1 MAESLENLEKKIS
14 SLKSTITKQHS
25 NQSEIGNS
33 RSNGSNVLIELI
45 VSLGIAT
52 FIGYHL
58 DTFFKT
64 KVLFLFI
71 FIILGLVSSIY
82 SINKKLK

>member
-1 MAESLENLEKKIS
+1 MAESLEDLDKKIS
-14 SLKSTITKQHS
+14 SLKSKITKKPSQQH
-25 NQSEIGNS
+25 EINS
-33 RSNGSNVLIELI
+33 SGGSGSNVIIELI

-58 DTFFKT
+58 DIFFKT

-82 SINKKLK
+82 SIYKKLK

>member
-1 MAESLENLEKKIS
+1 MTESLEDLDKKIS
-14 SLKSTITKQHS
+14 SLKSRITKKPLQHS
-25 NQSEIGNS
+25 KIGNS
-33 RSNGSNVLIELI
+33 SSSGNNVIIELM

-58 DTFFKT
+58 DIFFKT

-82 SINKKLK
+82 NINKKLK